1 MTAYLISK
9 QLGSYCGNQSSR
21 PAFNTVHAHEY
32 RRTLRRHGGLLGM
45 LPQDEGFCIDRSLFQ
60 QARAQ
65 DKVSEKEYT
74 ELLAPKLGCI
84 KSDNSS

>member
-1 MTAYLISK
+1 MSTGAL
-9 QLGSYCGNQSSR
+9 C
-21 PAFNTVHAHEY
+21 VDMED
-32 RRTLRRHGGLLGM
+32 LLGM

-60 QARAQ
+60 QDDKARAQ